1 MIKKMFSLID
11 EELSA
16 LGLGCWGLSG
26 GDFWNGAND
35 KNSLATID
43 TAIELGVN
51 FFDVAPVY
59 GFGHAETLLGKA
71 IQGRRDKCFI
81 ASKCGLLWD
90 DNNTISN
97 SLTAQSIEGEIAQS
111 LSRLNTNYIDLYQLH
126 WPDPATDL
134 EETMAALIKLKEQGK
149 IRHIGLT
156 NFSLSDLKLAHS
168 MTAIASYQGLYNL
181 LEHNPDAYHDIPL
194 EYRSRDQILPCVVQ
208 NNMMF
213 LPYSPLMQGV
223 LTDDFSISGI
233 QDTDVRKANP
243 KLNDE
248 QFVVYNEM
256 RTKLLEYA
264 SDIGRPLSQLAIN
277 WLTAQEGIGPVIS
290 GGFMPEHIIMNAKAM
305 QWSLSDQQMS
315 EIEGI
320 LEPFKSRVNI

>member
-1 MIKKMFSLID
+1 MIKKTFSLID

-26 GDFWNGAND
+26 GGYWNGSSD

-59 GFGHAETLLGKA
+59 GFGHAETLLGKG
-71 IQGRRDKCFI
+71 IEGRRDKCFI
-81 ASKCGLLWD
+81 ATKCGLIWD
-90 DNNTISN
+90 DNKQISN
-97 SLTAQSIEGEIAQS
+97 CLAAGSIEEEIEQS
-111 LSRLNTNYIDLYQLH
+111 LRRLNTDYIDLYQLH
-126 WPDPATDL
+126 WPDPKTEL
-134 EETMAALIKLKEQGK
+134 EETMAALVKLKEKGK

-156 NFSLSDLKLAHS
+156 NFSLSDLKLANS

-223 LTDDFSISGI
+223 LTDEFSIDDI
-233 QDTDVRKANP
+233 QDTDVRNANP

-248 QFVVYNEM
+248 QFVVYNDI

-264 SDIGRPLSQLAIN
+264 SDIGRPLSQLEIN

-305 QWSLSDQQMS
+305 RWSLNDQQII